1 MTPRGKGLVGMSILM
16 LVFGSLIGEQVVVQ
30 VGIFGLLLLISCHR
44 LSIINLSK
52 IHFLRRLPRAVF
64 SGVNFDY
71 QIEIIN
77 YRRWFGGKNIIVY
90 DHFLPFA
97 EKGVAIDYIPAGQRI
112 TEVFKSRII
121 ERGLEIGRGYR
132 IMSDLSLIHI

>member
-1 MTPRGKGLVGMSILM
+1 MTPRGKGLAGMSILM

-30 VGIFGLLLLISCHR
+30 VGIFGLLLLVLCHR
-44 LSIINLSK
+44 LSIINLGK

-77 YRRWFGGKNIIVY
+77 YRRWFGGKNIIDFSIIRRAWDFFWSVNL
-90 DHFLPFA
+90 F
-97 EKGVAIDYIPAGQRI
+97 DY
-112 TEVFKSRII
+112 TKFF
-121 ERGLEIGRGYR
+121 
-132 IMSDLSLIHI
+132 

>member
-71 QIEIIN
+71 QIEIAYFQLIN
-77 YRRWFGGKNIIVY
+77 CQGPKE
-90 DHFLPFA
+90 L
-97 EKGVAIDYIPAGQRI
+97 
-112 TEVFKSRII
+112 
-121 ERGLEIGRGYR
+121 
-132 IMSDLSLIHI
+132 